1 MKKQIIVG
9 MLVLFI
15 VTIGISIYLS
25 TRKAK
30 PLSVIEQLP
39 TSKQH
44 KHIAPD
50 GAIVEHR
57 HTYKAPEP
65 STDTSQPKVIPEAKH
80 PIQRAWDALDLAA
93 IKRKYQL
100 YTIAEMRE
108 MWDGKYRQH
117 CGPFGNFPPGESPVE
132 KADSVY
138 PRDEWLKRL
147 LDLGRPFVTFSDYR
161 NALGSRIGFNQ
172 QREWW
177 AGPEFV
183 YSRDV
188 KINALH
194 LPADT
199 TWEEYMDMSLK
210 FGIVGRVNF
219 LRAKEADPS
228 IQGGTTSLEG
238 VFLPFKDNT
247 VHVHIS
253 PKTGFSSFI
262 GAKLTQAEKDNLTNY
277 GIAPKGVTVIY
288 IDKNEK
294 PLPPG
299 TPPPTFHE
307 QRMKKLGKAQTFL
320 QQQIQEHEA
329 LLDIDALFNPPEKG
343 KQTAPAPHDHVT
355 EQEHDHTHGTPQSP
369 DMLPSQQRQHPDA
382 KQPPP
387 LRELPPELRTPD
399 AINRWFTALEA
410 LHDGQLPKD
419 LQALRKV
426 ITELEKIR
434 QEGEAKMKPPPRPER
449 PAPPSPPNAPSEGGS
464 PD

>member
-1 MKKQIIVG
+1 MKKQIVVG
-9 MLVLFI
+9 TLVLFI
-15 VTIGISIYLS
+15 LATGISIYLS

-30 PLSVIEQLP
+30 PLSVLELLP
-39 TSKQH
+39 ASKQH

-50 GAIVEHR
+50 GTIVEHR

-65 STDTSQPKVIPEAKH
+65 SADTPQPKRVSEAKH
-80 PIQRAWDALDLAA
+80 PIQRAWEALDLAA
-93 IKRKYQL
+93 IKRKYQP

-108 MWDGKYRQH
+108 MWDGKYLQH

-132 KADSVY
+132 KADNVY
-138 PRDEWLKRL
+138 PRDEWLERAL
-147 LDLGRPFVTFSDYR
+147 NLGRPFVTFSDYR
-161 NALGSRIGFNQ
+161 NALGSRIGFNR

-188 KINALH
+188 KINTLH
-194 LPADT
+194 LLPDT
-199 TWEEYMDMSLK
+199 TWEEYIDMSLK
-210 FGIVGRVNF
+210 FGIVHRVNF

-262 GAKLTQAEKDNLTNY
+262 GAKLTQAEKDDLTNY

-288 IDKNEK
+288 VDENEK

-307 QRMKKLGKAQTFL
+307 KRMKALGEAQTIL

-329 LLDIDALFNPPEKG
+329 LLDIDALLNPPEKG
-343 KQTAPAPHDHVT
+343 KQIAPAPHDHAT
-355 EQEHDHTHGTPQSP
+355 EHEHDHTHETLQPPDTLTP
-369 DMLPSQQRQHPDA
+369 QQRQHLDA

-387 LRELPPELRTPD
+387 LQQLPPELRTLD
-399 AINRWFTALEA
+399 AVNQWFTSLEA

-434 QEGEAKMKPPPRPER
+434 QEGEAKLKPPPRPER
-449 PAPPSPPNAPSEGGS
+449 PAPSPPNAPSEGGS